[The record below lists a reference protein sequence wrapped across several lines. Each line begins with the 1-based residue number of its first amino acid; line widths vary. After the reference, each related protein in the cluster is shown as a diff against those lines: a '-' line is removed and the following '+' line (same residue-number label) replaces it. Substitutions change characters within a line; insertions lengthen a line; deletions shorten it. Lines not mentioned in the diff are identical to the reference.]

1 MVWRGE
7 EKMREFRGDPPKP
20 AFLGQ
25 RDQDALFIKWSLSQV
40 VDEKKV
46 AKGGK
51 KSRC

>member
-1 MVWRGE
+1 
-7 EKMREFRGDPPKP
+7 MREFRGDPPKP